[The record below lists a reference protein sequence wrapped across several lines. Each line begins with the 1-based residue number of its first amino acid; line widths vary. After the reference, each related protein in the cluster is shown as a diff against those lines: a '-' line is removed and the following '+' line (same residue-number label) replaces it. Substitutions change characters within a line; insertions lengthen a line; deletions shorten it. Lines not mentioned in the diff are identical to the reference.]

1 MKAII
6 LAAGLGNRLRPF
18 TDKTAKPLLPVANR
32 PVMEHIVRNLQAS
45 GFSEIFANVHYYSQE
60 IMEFFG
66 DGSSWN
72 VSLQWRFQ
80 PTLTGPAG
88 GAALF
93 ADMFM
98 PEDVVV
104 VVSGDALHDIDLL
117 ELVDFHLTHNAL
129 LSVVMK
135 RVHHPDR
142 YGVGRLDDNQ
152 RIVAFAE
159 KPNSPAVI
167 EGLVSCGIYC
177 LQASLL
183 RDIPVDRVYDF
194 GADLIP
200 SLAARG
206 EAVFGFETQSYWR
219 DIGDL
224 SEFRQ
229 ANLDAIS
236 SHVRIALPGEALHEG
251 IYIEP
256 GASIASDVEL
266 VPPILIGASAAIL
279 KGAKIVGP
287 AILGASTVVG
297 EYSSLVRTVLLDHVR
312 IPDFGIVVDGVI
324 GSNQPTRDEQKYD
337 EKSKER

>member
-6 LAAGLGNRLRPF
+6 LAAGLGNRLSPF

-45 GFSEIFANVHYYSQE
+45 GFSEIFANVHYYAQE

-66 DGSSWN
+66 DGSPWN
-72 VSLQWRFQ
+72 VSLQWKFQ
-80 PTLTGPAG
+80 PALTGPAG

-93 ADMFM
+93 ADIFM
-98 PEDVVV
+98 PEEVVV
-104 VVSGDALHDIDLL
+104 VVSGDALHDIDLQ
-117 ELVDFHLTHNAL
+117 ELVDFHLAHNAL
-129 LSVVMK
+129 LSVAMK
-135 RVHHPDR
+135 RVHRPDR

-152 RIVAFAE
+152 RIIAFAE
-159 KPNSPAVI
+159 KPNSPTVT

-177 LQASLL
+177 LKASLL
-183 RDIPVDRVYDF
+183 RGIPVDRVYDF

-200 SLAARG
+200 SLVARG
-206 EAVFGFETQSYWR
+206 KAVFGFETQSYWR

-229 ANLDAIS
+229 ANLDAITN
-236 SHVRIALPGEALHEG
+236 HVRIALPGEALYEG

-256 GASIASDVEL
+256 GANIAPDVEL
-266 VPPILIGASAAIL
+266 VPPILIGASATIL

-287 AILGASTVVG
+287 TILGASTVVG
-297 EYSSLVRTVLLDHVR
+297 EYSSLMRTVLLDHAC
-312 IPDFGIVVDGVI
+312 IPDFSIVVDGVI
-324 GSNQPTRDEQKYD
+324 GSHQPTREERKHDERY
-337 EKSKER
+337 KER